1 MARSKFERESAAEHM
16 RKICPVTETQNV
28 IAGKWKIVILYHLQE
43 TRRFGELQRLLPG
56 ISKAI
61 LTSQLRELE
70 HDRMIHRKVY
80 QEVPPKVEYSL
91 AEAGRQFVPIL
102 ESMGEWGRK
111 YAMGDHDR
119 GLASGEQPIVE

>member
-1 MARSKFERESAAEHM
+1 MARSSFEGEIPVEQIAV
-16 RKICPVTETQNV
+16 CPITETQNV
-28 IAGKWKIVILYHLQE
+28 IAGKWKIIILWHLRE
-43 TRRFGELQRLLPG
+43 TKRFGELQRLVPG

-70 HDRMIHRKVY
+70 KDQMIHREVY

-91 AEAGRQFVPIL
+91 TEAGRQFLPIL

-111 YAMGDHDR
+111 YTMNKH
-119 GLASGEQPIVE
+119 LFTPSSV